1 MNITGMED
9 DDELDDDLSPQVLQ
23 QSQDSE
29 QFCELNSFVTGLL
42 EAPRDVSGVMGD
54 KVRNSENN
62 DNLEGLSEEQMMSQY
77 FQLTGLSQEI
87 CRRVRARGGMLARER
102 GGDRNASGGKHDTVL
117 NRTAA

>member
-42 EAPRDVSGVMGD
+42 EAPRTQATTATKS
-54 KVRNSENN
+54 RNSENN

-77 FQLTGLSQEI
+77 FQLTGFEPKYADVFEL
-87 CRRVRARGGMLARER
+87 RRMLARER
-102 GGDRNASGGKHDTVL
+102 GGDRNP
-117 NRTAA
+117 RR